1 MFSCM
6 EMNPHHFVRKLIFQL
21 LKRLELKTIHS
32 KGRYQNMMLV
42 HFFLILSQKNYG
54 GTGKTFDWELLK
66 SGFQGPFIH
75 SGGLNINNVLDAI
88 KATNPD
94 AIDISSGLED
104 YPGKK
109 NHEKIF
115 EFFKLIKNTSKKG
128 SLWN

>member
-1 MFSCM
+1 
-6 EMNPHHFVRKLIFQL
+6 
-21 LKRLELKTIHS
+21 
-32 KGRYQNMMLV
+32 MMLV

-109 NHEKIF
+109 IM
-115 EFFKLIKNTSKKG
+115 KK
-128 SLWN
+128 SLNFLN

>member
-1 MFSCM
+1 MCI
-6 EMNPHHFVRKLIFQL
+6 RD
-21 LKRLELKTIHS
+21 R
-32 KGRYQNMMLV
+32 
-42 HFFLILSQKNYG
+42 
-54 GTGKTFDWELLK
+54 
-66 SGFQGPFIH
+66 
-75 SGGLNINNVLDAI
+75 GLNINNVLDAI